1 MLVKSALQNLMC
13 STSLLLAFFL
23 SSFLS
28 ASVIR
33 SFLHSLT
40 LWYTPLVFFPLSAHV
55 CWLQCF
61 PTARHDFLGAFSWA
75 IFWTWSMKICIA
87 PLSFF
92 YPHILFVFYQFYK
105 HSIFPRSWPFF
116 FFWVSSLS
124 TPPMF
129 WFPDFTHRS
138 CCQSSKLSRLPC
150 DIWETVSS
158 PQMKIIWWYDA
169 EVMSPMYCQLF
180 CLCSILMSPLTFY
193 FSFMF
198 MLPFNKAPHY
208 F

>member
-116 FFWVSSLS
+116 FFEFLLCQHLQCSGFQILLIVLVVSHQNFPACRVTFEKLCPVHRWRSFGDMTLRWCLS
-124 TPPMF
+124 YFAYVPF
-129 WFPDFTHRS
+129 WCHPWHFI
-138 CCQSSKLSRLPC
+138 L
-150 DIWETVSS
+150 
-158 PQMKIIWWYDA
+158 A
-169 EVMSPMYCQLF
+169 
-180 CLCSILMSPLTFY
+180 LC
-193 FSFMF
+193 
-198 MLPFNKAPHY
+198 
-208 F
+208 